1 MTSSNFRTVDILR
14 KRREVNS
21 LQDRF
26 FIDTKKY
33 IKKGI
38 YIGISIISISTLV
51 GILLIFRSNIIER
64 KKTKLQPLVNEYD
77 SLQIK
82 LNNESKE
89 LKSVAEF
96 NKNLKES
103 IVNISSS
110 SALMSEVS
118 SIIPSKMKLIL
129 FNSSNSSLNLKSQ
142 VPNNNFL
149 DLINGFLLGLDNSK
163 FINFSE
169 IDLTDI
175 KAEQGI
181 GRSKYYQVNI
191 KTKITLDF
199 DEINQKAL
207 KRLGSYGLLN
217 RIEILKSLD

>member
-51 GILLIFRSNIIER
+51 GILFIFRSNIIER

-89 LKSVAEF
+89 LKSVAAF

-118 SIIPSKMKLIL
+118 SIIPSKMQLIS
-129 FNSSNSSLNLKSQ
+129 FNSSNSLLNLQSQ

-191 KTKITLDF
+191 KTKITFDF

>member
-51 GILLIFRSNIIER
+51 GILFIFRSNIIER
-64 KKTKLQPLVNEYD
+64 KKNKLQPSVNEYD

-89 LKSVAEF
+89 LKSVAAF

-110 SALMSEVS
+110 SALISEVS
-118 SIIPSKMKLIL
+118 SIIPSKMQLIS

>member
-1 MTSSNFRTVDILR
+1 MTSSNFRTIDILR

-38 YIGISIISISTLV
+38 YIGISIVSISTLV
-51 GILLIFRSNIIER
+51 GILFIFRSNIIER

-96 NKNLKES
+96 NKNLKKS

-110 SALMSEVS
+110 SALISEVS
-118 SIIPSKMKLIL
+118 SIIPSKMQLIS

-191 KTKITLDF
+191 KTKITFDF

>member
-51 GILLIFRSNIIER
+51 GILFIFRSNIIER

-118 SIIPSKMKLIL
+118 SIIPSNMQLIL

-191 KTKITLDF
+191 KTKITFDF

>member
-1 MTSSNFRTVDILR
+1 MKSSNFRTVDILR

-51 GILLIFRSNIIER
+51 GILFIFRSNIIER

-110 SALMSEVS
+110 SALISEVS
-118 SIIPSKMKLIL
+118 SIIPSKMQLIS

-142 VPNNNFL
+142 VPKNNFL

-191 KTKITLDF
+191 KTKITFDF

>member
-51 GILLIFRSNIIER
+51 GILFIFRSNIIER

-96 NKNLKES
+96 NKNLKKS

-110 SALMSEVS
+110 SALISEVS
-118 SIIPSKMKLIL
+118 SIIPSKMQLIS

-175 KAEQGI
+175 KAEQEI

-191 KTKITLDF
+191 KTKITFDF
-199 DEINQKAL
+199 DEINQKSL
-207 KRLGSYGLLN
+207 KRLCSYGLLN

>member
-26 FIDTKKY
+26 FVDTKKY

-51 GILLIFRSNIIER
+51 GILFIFRSNIIER

-89 LKSVAEF
+89 LKSVAAF

-110 SALMSEVS
+110 SALISEVS
-118 SIIPSKMKLIL
+118 SIIPSKMQLIS

-207 KRLGSYGLLN
+207 RRLGSYGLLN

>member
-51 GILLIFRSNIIER
+51 GILFIFRSNIIER

-89 LKSVAEF
+89 LKAVALF

-110 SALMSEVS
+110 SALISEVS
-118 SIIPSKMKLIL
+118 SIIPSKMQLIS
-129 FNSSNSSLNLKSQ
+129 FNSSNSSLNLKSH

-149 DLINGFLLGLDNSK
+149 DLINGFLLGLDNSE

-169 IDLTDI
+169 IDLTDV
-175 KAEQGI
+175 KAEQEI

-191 KTKITLDF
+191 KTKITFDF

>member
-38 YIGISIISISTLV
+38 YIGISIISISTLI
-51 GILLIFRSNIIER
+51 GILFIFRSNIIER

-89 LKSVAEF
+89 LKSVAAF

-110 SALMSEVS
+110 SALISEVS
-118 SIIPSKMKLIL
+118 SIIPSKMQLIS

-142 VPNNNFL
+142 VPVNNFL
-149 DLINGFLLGLDNSK
+149 DLINGFLIGLDNSK